1 VVSCCEC
8 SDGPLGSGAMELVKL
23 CQTTVQ
29 LGGVSGKTMV
39 TKEYLKIYGRKT
51 KLLQTSWLLR

>member
-8 SDGPLGSGAMELVKL
+8 CDGPLGSGAMELVKL

-29 LGGVSGKTMV
+29 LGGVSGKTLV
-39 TKEYLKIYGRKT
+39 TKEHLKIYGRKT
-51 KLLQTSWLLR
+51 KLLQTS